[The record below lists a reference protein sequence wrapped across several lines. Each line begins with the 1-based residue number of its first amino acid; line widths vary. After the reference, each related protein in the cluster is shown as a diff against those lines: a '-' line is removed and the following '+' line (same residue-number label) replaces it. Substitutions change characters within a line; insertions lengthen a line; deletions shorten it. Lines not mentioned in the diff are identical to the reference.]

1 MGKGAESS
9 APLRKEGPKS
19 ICSCHGAYGL
29 AVFCCVICFC
39 ESFISR
45 VFREKTHSGGSWSC
59 YGWSDMSKVRKAG
72 MTESKKNP
80 YPTGRGGIRA
90 GGWGGRASRQL
101 PGLPEAADIGSSAV
115 CRYVVPVYFGDVPES
130 GTVCAVLKRFRGRPR
145 QRGGLLFFL

>member
-1 MGKGAESS
+1 
-9 APLRKEGPKS
+9 
-19 ICSCHGAYGL
+19 
-29 AVFCCVICFC
+29 
-39 ESFISR
+39 
-45 VFREKTHSGGSWSC
+45 
-59 YGWSDMSKVRKAG
+59 

-115 CRYVVPVYFGDVPES
+115 CRYVEPVYFGDVPES